1 MSEVSKEQV
10 LVKYGEK
17 IYKILITTFETEYE
31 TQ

>member
-10 LVKYGEK
+10 LVKYVDK
-17 IYKILITTFETEYE
+17 IYKIQITTFETEYE